1 MIMEVDHLVLGF
13 EIEIVIGLTDT
24 VLHATA
30 MSGMETGVVV
40 CLTVIIYLLTVVF

>member
-13 EIEIVIGLTDT
+13 EIVIGLTDT